1 MAIGIIL
8 RESSEIC
15 TTTEIILFKD
25 ETLLDCNVWSLL
37 HWRGCRILFRP
48 LFQHPFYSS
57 QTLTVSALWND
68 LNRKLLLNSD
78 TCALFP
84 CLLYCICSP
93 TRKRRVN
100 AHDRSLTHSFIHPEQ
115 SEPQFLNVRH
125 KSPPPKLNLVYGAC
139 VPESYTLL
147 PPPRLA
153 AYQRTGNSSRGRHA
167 CHGCFLLTR
176 FRSQPAGSPTHIQTL
191 TRPARRNTRTS
202 AGAWLMYAHAKT
214 N

>member
-1 MAIGIIL
+1 MFGAFFTGEDVGFFFGRCSNTLFIRHEPSQCQPCGMISIENYFSTQIPVPFSPVYCTVFAHPIVKG
-8 RESSEIC
+8 ESTRTI
-15 TTTEIILFKD
+15 D
-25 ETLLDCNVWSLL
+25 PLL
-37 HWRGCRILFRP
+37 I
-48 LFQHPFYSS
+48 
-57 QTLTVSALWND
+57 
-68 LNRKLLLNSD
+68 
-78 TCALFP
+78 
-84 CLLYCICSP
+84 
-93 TRKRRVN
+93 
-100 AHDRSLTHSFIHPEQ
+100 HSFIHPEQ

-176 FRSQPAGSPTHIQTL
+176 FRRQPAGSPTHIQTL
-191 TRPARRNTRTS
+191 TRPARRNSRTS